1 MHLTTILIT
10 KSLIHLNENVTKS
23 CQVNFSLNGWV
34 DWADILWVW
43 VLSSNR
49 IHKGGAQGGGG
60 RVGGR
65 FEKKLYK
72 LKKQIGAHSHLF
84 ALEEGLN

>member
-49 IHKGGAQGGGG
+49 IHKGGAQGGG
-60 RVGGR
+60 
-65 FEKKLYK
+65 EKEEKYETNLYK
-72 LKKQIGAHSHLF
+72 PKKQIEAHSLLF
-84 ALEEGLN
+84 ALN

>member
-1 MHLTTILIT
+1 MHLTKILIT

-49 IHKGGAQGGGG
+49 IHKGGAQGGGEEEEEDVFG
-60 RVGGR
+60 
-65 FEKKLYK
+65 Y
-72 LKKQIGAHSHLF
+72 SHLF